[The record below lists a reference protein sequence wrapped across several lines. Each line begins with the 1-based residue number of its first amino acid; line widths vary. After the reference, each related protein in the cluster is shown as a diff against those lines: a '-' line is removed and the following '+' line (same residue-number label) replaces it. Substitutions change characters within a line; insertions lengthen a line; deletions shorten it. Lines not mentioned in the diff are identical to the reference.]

1 MSQAISAVRRSYREL
16 ADGTLRVQFDIEPNF
31 KNDFLAMFPE
41 IDSLAAIAPLNLS
54 NHVSHGTNGYGQ
66 DYGQYFKNL
75 FQSQFLLQPQVLKML
90 GTDDEY
96 RAWIQTKKCI
106 ICQKQNYVEETGEM
120 KCEAAHV
127 RRADAFGMGMKAE
140 FACVPLCR
148 QHHGLQHLK
157 GESAIGGQVFVE
169 KNRDR
174 YLREWGWMQLKKTFS
189 TDSMKEIDPEVL
201 YAWAENHDI
210 SALLP

>member
-1 MSQAISAVRRSYREL
+1 MGQAISAVRRSYREL

-31 KNDFLAMFPE
+31 KNEFLSLFPE

-54 NHVSHGTNGYGQ
+54 QHVPCETN

-75 FQSQFLLQPQVLKML
+75 FQSQFLLQPQVLKTL
-90 GTDDEY
+90 GTDDDY

-106 ICQKQNYVEETGEM
+106 VCQKQNYVEETGEM

-127 RRADAFGMGMKAE
+127 RRADAFGMAMKAE

-148 QHHGLQHLK
+148 QHHMLQHLK
-157 GESAIGGQVFVE
+157 GESAIGGQMFVE

-174 YLREWGWMQLKKTFS
+174 YLREWGWEQLKKTFS
-189 TDSMKEIDPEVL
+189 TDSMKKIDPEVL
-201 YAWAENHDI
+201 YTWAENHDI